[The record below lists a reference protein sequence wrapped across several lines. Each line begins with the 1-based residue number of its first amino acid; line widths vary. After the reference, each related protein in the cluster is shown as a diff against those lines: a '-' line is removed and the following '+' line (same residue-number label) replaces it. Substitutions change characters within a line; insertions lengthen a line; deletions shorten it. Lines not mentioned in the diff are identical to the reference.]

1 MFSICRSP
9 RIFTIFQI
17 LTLTE
22 NEISHIHPSAFKDL
36 NALVT
41 VDISYNKLT
50 STPNIAY
57 VKTTLKDLNLAGN
70 YIKFI
75 SDAYFNSA
83 MKLTNLHLGCN
94 QLIDIPNIQNIART
108 LRFISMGCNN
118 ISSAQPLYGIYFPK
132 LKYLH
137 LDSNQIRSFCFPPW
151 DFAPNLRLINL
162 SSNNLSRIQFY
173 HQNQRRSG
181 TIELF
186 LGNNPWN
193 CNAAMGWIQ
202 NCTQDPFGAM
212 LCMGRLVVKDMICSK
227 QEKVHDHI
235 PKGSG
240 RDMVLYKIRMIAWVN
255 GTIVQCDFCQK
266 QVHGQVKIWL
276 GIICNLMNY
285 PCHIFLSNA
294 T

>member
-1 MFSICRSP
+1 MFSIYRSP
-9 RIFTIFQI
+9 RIFFIFQI

-22 NEISHIHPSAFKDL
+22 NEISQIHPSAFKDL

-41 VDISYNKLT
+41 LDISYNKLT

-57 VKTTLKDLNLAGN
+57 VKTTLKYLYLAGN

-83 MKLTNLHLGCN
+83 MKLTSLELHCN

-108 LRFISMGCNN
+108 LRSISMGCNN
-118 ISSAQPLYGIYFPK
+118 ISNVQPLYGIYFPI
-132 LKYLH
+132 LQNLYLE
-137 LDSNQIRSFCFPPW
+137 SNQIKRFCFPPV

-162 SSNNLSRIQFY
+162 SSNNLSHIEFY

-181 TIELF
+181 TIDIS

-202 NCTQDPFGAM
+202 NCTQEPVGVM
-212 LCMGRLVVKDMICSK
+212 RCMGWILVRDMNCSR
-227 QEKVHDHI
+227 QQGLHDYI
-235 PKGSG
+235 SKGSG
-240 RDMVLYKIRMIAWVN
+240 THMALYKISMIVWVSE
-255 GTIVQCDFCQK
+255 TIVQCDFCQK
-266 QVHGQVKIWL
+266 QVHGQIN
-276 GIICNLMNY
+276 I
-285 PCHIFLSNA
+285 
-294 T
+294 